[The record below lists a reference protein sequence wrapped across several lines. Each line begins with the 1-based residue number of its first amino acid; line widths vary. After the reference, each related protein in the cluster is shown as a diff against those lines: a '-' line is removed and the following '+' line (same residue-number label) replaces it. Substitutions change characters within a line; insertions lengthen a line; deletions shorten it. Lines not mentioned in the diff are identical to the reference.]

1 MARVPMS
8 QVTPAERQWTLIAR
22 IAARM
27 HDPAMAR
34 MALDGF
40 EHDLASQAPDAD
52 GRRAFFAG
60 HVALAEGKWDEAI
73 RQLEEADKRVSIFDK
88 YAYAALAQAH
98 DFAGHSDS
106 AIVYFEQ
113 YARSLYHVRLFD
125 DAQFLAGTYKCLGEL
140 YEEKGDIPKAI
151 DYTQR
156 FLDLWRNADP
166 ELQPTVNE
174 AAARLARLR
183 RRPKSG

>member
-106 AIVYFEQ
+106 AIVYFEKFVK
-113 YARSLYHVRLFD
+113 YKD
-125 DAQFLAGTYKCLGEL
+125 PNMNEDAQFLAGSYKRLGEL
-140 YEEKGDIPKAI
+140 YEAKGSRDSAIANYEK
-151 DYTQR
+151 
-156 FLDLWRNADP
+156 FVDLWKDAEP
-166 ELQPTVNE
+166 EMQPKVAE
-174 AAARLARLR
+174 VRERLSRLR
-183 RRPKSG
+183 GKKG